1 MHDIQGEMMLSIGI
15 FMGFLLLAFILF
27 TSISVMINDF
37 EKKLQKFAEVLNNR
51 YDMERKINEQ
61 YPSLKPEDPKD

>member
-1 MHDIQGEMMLSIGI
+1 
-15 FMGFLLLAFILF
+15 MGFLLLAFILF